1 MKLEAFAE
9 SVAFLINKEEDL
21 GYRENLKFKIL
32 GYRASII
39 ADRSAYY
46 APEIYY
52 QYLKDFKVDTN
63 KDIFEKN
70 FELISIP
77 KLISFK
83 DGRFAIKAF
92 NKIGTEVKSID
103 IITLEQAEFINGR
116 KFTKGFPYLLLDGNT
131 LIARNFKLSSLNG
144 LMIGGIFNNPLDIP
158 KLESCSS
165 ISECIEEDDLEIEDN
180 LYQKIIIFLSKELG
194 IDNINEIKP
203 SNK

>member
-9 SVAFLINKEEDL
+9 SVAFLVNKEEDL

-39 ADRSAYY
+39 ADRNAYY

-52 QYLKDFKVDTN
+52 QYLKDFKVDSN
-63 KDIFEKN
+63 KDIFDKS
-70 FELISIP
+70 FELINIP

-92 NKIGTEVKSID
+92 NKVGVEVKSID
-103 IITLEQAEFINGR
+103 ILTLEQAEFINGR

-144 LMIGGIFNNPLDIP
+144 LMVGGIFNNPLDIP

-180 LYQKIIIFLSKELG
+180 LYQKIMIFLSKELG
-194 IDNINEIKP
+194 IENINEIKP